1 VAIPGAAFGGRR
13 SARSACDDPVVRVAF
28 LGLGLIGGSLALATR
43 SPDRHVVAWTPRG
56 DGPRAALAA
65 GAIDELAATREA
77 AVQGADL
84 VILAAPPLDILE
96 HLRWLGDVRGTLAA
110 SATVT
115 DVASTKSAISAT
127 ARAAELPFV
136 GGHPMAGLE
145 TSGFGAA
152 DAELFRDRPWILT
165 EALAGADRDVVER
178 LALDAGARVIGM
190 AASDHDRAVAAI
202 SHLPLV
208 ASAALVETVL
218 GVDGEAPPPES
229 GDAIGLAAG
238 GWASMTRLARGDV
251 AMATGIAATNRDA
264 LVGQLL
270 AYRDRIDEWL
280 ALLDRPEPPDAQA
293 LERRFAGARERA
305 REGRT

>member
-1 VAIPGAAFGGRR
+1 M
-13 SARSACDDPVVRVAF
+13 RVAF

-65 GAIDELAATREA
+65 GAIDEVASSRHE

-84 VILAAPPLDILE
+84 VILAAPPLEILE
-96 HLRWLGDVRGTLAA
+96 HLRWLGDVRGTMAR

-115 DVASTKSAISAT
+115 DVASTKTAISVA
-127 ARAAELPFV
+127 AREAGLPFV

-152 DAELFRDRPWILT
+152 DAQLFRDRPWILT
-165 EALAGADRDVVER
+165 EALPGADREVVER

-190 AASDHDRAVAAI
+190 GAGDHDRAVAAI

-218 GVDGEAPPPES
+218 GVEGAAAPPDA
-229 GDAIGLAAG
+229 GDALELAAG

-264 LVGQLL
+264 LVDQLL

-280 ALLDRPEPPDAQA
+280 TLLDRPEPPDADA
-293 LERRFAGARERA
+293 LERRFGGARERA
-305 REGRT
+305 GRERT